1 MITEKVVKRTQIGV
15 GNVIKLKKIS
25 SNIIV
30 AGNKRNDGIPALRKV
45 VVRTDTMDTFKKW
58 QTSGLTAK
66 S

>member
-30 AGNKRNDGIPALRKV
+30 ARNKRNDGIPALRKV
-45 VVRTDTMDTFKKW
+45 VVRLILWIHLKNCKHRD
-58 QTSGLTAK
+58 
-66 S
+66 